1 MTNFI
6 LSVPACIAR
15 QERLLKACREKHERC
30 RTASQKQSL
39 EALIGTYEAT
49 IHHLRRLLVKTK

>member
-15 QERLLKACREKHERC
+15 QERLLKACKEKYERC
-30 RTASQKQSL
+30 RKASQKQSL
-39 EALIGTYEAT
+39 EAQIEIYAAT
-49 IHHLRRLLVKTK
+49 IYHLRRLLVKR